1 MEQNIVSFKNII
13 FKSQQRELTIKG
25 NEMEWFF
32 TVNKYLKYKGNGQY
46 QIIEIDGR
54 VDPFIVSFGYIKGLN
69 F

>member
-1 MEQNIVSFKNII
+1 
-13 FKSQQRELTIKG
+13 
-25 NEMEWFF
+25 MEWFF